1 MKRGTLSLHP
11 PHHQRGIIA
20 IMAVIILITA
30 VIFALSQTIS
40 MNGSNSTDNKQQ
52 LDSTAALFL
61 AESGLERAKGI
72 LAISTA
78 TNSTCTNIG
87 ASGSFTLGRGTFKYL
102 SATSE
107 PLSCS
112 NGSCTK
118 CIVDVVGTVG
128 STARTLQYGVNLIP
142 TNGISGFGT
151 NVSISLKNSYTV
163 PASVIFELGWRRVGG
178 TAGQIVG
185 NGNADASICSGCGL
199 KWYVESASG
208 IPSAGSMGSAYANI
222 AAGGTSPVLTQTI
235 SSARNY
241 AEVGAYFPGLTIG
254 GVSTAPK
261 ILDSYWNS
269 DSGGGGNKTYK
280 STNANT
286 STGETNSGV
295 ANAGACLLPQA
306 SSTAVPKQ
314 TCTSWCYDTNNT
326 ADTLVFGVSSRSDTI
341 AEEITN
347 VIFNTNGSPSQNTV
361 MTKIAHFP
369 NTDSTTASGDIYAE
383 IWKTY
388 NAAYPPQSTGPGA
401 TSFPRAV
408 YGTIGSNI
416 TGTIGANIVGQ
427 VGSTDTSNS
436 NSTQGRSV
444 NCSTGANVITASNC
458 VKITA
463 WCPNCTV
470 SVGDVL
476 TSGTIVTGATTA
488 YGTINGVNDIAT
500 FSGTARFF
508 GNNTIFTTTSR
519 CLNVASVSNGIVSI
533 GDTVLVGTNPTISAL
548 GGSACTARGTL
559 TTYLLSGTSP
569 TNNQAGSPTTIK
581 STKLIASAAP
591 TYGRLRVGDSVAGTT
606 ISSLNSFNGLT
617 AGTYILNTVVGPFS
631 NLLTVSSSNLVIN
644 NNYKTATDFLLAAL
658 FKGDGSTAIGANISG
673 ARTTETSVSPNYEY
687 YPLSAAIPP
696 LTNVPGGILAAQWFT
711 QGTSGTAITLPTGT
725 IAPIFNTILAVYS
738 GTGVLNTTAKTQ
750 VSASPTPTT
759 TSFNIS
765 VAPTIALNGAQ
776 LCGGIC
782 ALFNNPS
789 STSSVTQFKVTDT
802 STSYSRWA
810 GGFTCLTGV
819 DNSLINPVTSSATS
833 SSDWSELVK

>member
-1 MKRGTLSLHP
+1 MKRRTLSLPP
-11 PHHQRGIIA
+11 PHHQRGIVA
-20 IMAVIILITA
+20 VMAVIILITA
-30 VIFALSQTIS
+30 VIFALSQTVS

-61 AESGLERAKGI
+61 AESGLERAKAI

-128 STARTLQYGVNLIP
+128 STTRTLQYGVNLIP

-163 PASVIFELGWRRVGG
+163 PASVIFELGWRRAGG

-208 IPSAGSMGSAYANI
+208 QPSAGSMGSAYTNI
-222 AAGGTSPVLTQTI
+222 AAGGTSPMLTQTI

-261 ILDSYWNS
+261 ILDSYWNGE
-269 DSGGGGNKTYK
+269 SGGGGNKTYK
-280 STNANT
+280 TVNANT
-286 STGETNSGV
+286 SSGETNSGV

-306 SSTAVPKQ
+306 DSTAVPKQ
-314 TCTSWCYDTNNT
+314 TCTSWCYGTNNN
-326 ADTLVFGVSSRSDTI
+326 ADTLVFGVSSRSDSV

-388 NAAYPPQSTGPGA
+388 NPAYPPLSTGPGA
-401 TSFPRAV
+401 TSFSQAV
-408 YGTIGSNI
+408 FGTIGANI

-427 VGSTDTSNS
+427 VGSIITNPIK
-436 NSTQGRSV
+436 GRSV
-444 NCSTGANVITASNC
+444 NCSTGANSSVASNC
-458 VKITA
+458 VRFATL
-463 WCPNCTV
+463 CSNCTV
-470 SVGDVL
+470 SVQDLL
-476 TSGTIVTGATTA
+476 TSGGILIGAISA
-488 YGTINGVNDIAT
+488 YNSVLDIGT
-500 FSGTARFF
+500 FSGTPKLF
-508 GNNTIFTTTSR
+508 GNNTSFTTTSR
-519 CLNVASVSNGIVSI
+519 CLNIASVSTGIVSL
-533 GDTVLVGTNPTISAL
+533 GDTVPIGANTTISAL
-548 GGSACTARGTL
+548 GGSSCSVRPGL
-559 TTYLLSGTSP
+559 TTYLLSGISP
-569 TNNQAGSPTTIK
+569 TNNQAGNPTTIQ
-581 STKLIASAAP
+581 STNLIASAAP
-591 TYGRLRVGDSVAGTT
+591 TYGRLIFGDSVSGTT
-606 ISSLNSFNGLT
+606 ISNLNSLNGLT
-617 AGTYILNTVVGPFS
+617 AGTYILSSAVGPTS
-631 NLLTVSSSNLVIN
+631 GIQTISSSKLIFNH
-644 NNYKTATDFLLAAL
+644 KTATDFVLVAL
-658 FKGDGSTAIGANISG
+658 NKGDGVTAVGANISG
-673 ARTTETSVSPNYEY
+673 SRTTETTVSPNYEY
-687 YPLSAAIPP
+687 YPLSTSLSPVDITP
-696 LTNVPGGILAAQWFT
+696 QWFT
-711 QGTSGTAITLPTGT
+711 QGASGTAITLPNGT
-725 IAPIFNTILAVYS
+725 IAPTAGTIVAVYS
-738 GTGVLNTTAKTQ
+738 GAGLLPAKTK
-750 VSASPTPTT
+750 VLVSPTSTPSTFTLSAVPTT
-759 TSFNIS
+759 
-765 VAPTIALNGAQ
+765 ALNGAQ

-789 STSSVTQFKVTDT
+789 SALPTNVTQFKVTDT
-802 STSYSRWA
+802 STHNRRWA

-819 DNSLINPVTSSATS
+819 DDSLIKPVTSSATS